1 MWGTALSTSQS
12 ITGTHIQ
19 TNSNSHTHRHTR
31 TMTCVKKLGK
41 HIRVLQLRRFPSST
55 AVKFRVIIFGVA
67 SRMFIVFCFQFS
79 SGEKFITIFNKFGF
93 NCVFEMID
101 IFVLFLFLLYA
112 EVWYLLSSFWTCN
125 PIFFLFCRMKSRML
139 RLNIKKKK
147 KHSFFPVSA
156 LTESGCDSHT
166 KWATVSC

>member
-1 MWGTALSTSQS
+1 MWDTALSTSQS

-67 SRMFIVFCFQFS
+67 SRMFIVFCFQFF

-112 EVWYLLSSFWTCN
+112 EV
-125 PIFFLFCRMKSRML
+125 
-139 RLNIKKKK
+139 
-147 KHSFFPVSA
+147 
-156 LTESGCDSHT
+156 
-166 KWATVSC
+166 